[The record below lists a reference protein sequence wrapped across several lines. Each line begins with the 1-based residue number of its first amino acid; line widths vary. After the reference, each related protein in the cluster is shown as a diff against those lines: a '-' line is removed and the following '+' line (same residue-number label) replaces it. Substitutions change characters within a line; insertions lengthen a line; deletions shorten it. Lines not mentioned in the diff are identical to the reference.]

1 MKKIPTRALAWLLLL
16 LLALSCIVPAFAAE
30 DRAYTTTTQLGN
42 GLTLTQLNS
51 LTGST
56 RRQQFTLDYLP
67 GGSVQPV
74 VLYGNTIYGKSTV
87 EEVVQHAQELGYHVL
102 AAVNSDFFFTG
113 SGVPTGMTIQDG
125 RLVTSDGSWNA
136 VGFFEDGTAIADTP
150 KLTLTL
156 TTGDGAEYPIYALN
170 NVRTAAG
177 IYLYTPDFDYCTR
190 TTAAGTEVLLEARGD
205 LRIGK
210 TTRATVLSVSDAKN
224 TTLEEGQ
231 MVLSLTANNKPGL
244 DLSAI
249 LSEGDTITLRAETA
263 DERWNDVVWST
274 GGGNMLVR
282 NGTVTGDVTASG
294 REPRTLLGIREDG
307 SVAVVECD
315 GRQSAV
321 STGLTLAEAA
331 QLMLSYG
338 CVQVI
343 NLDGGGSSVL
353 AAAYPGQESAVLSSP
368 SDGKSRGCATYLLF
382 VAEGSQRGST
392 YGSVVYPRAATV
404 LTGSQLEVS
413 AVGYNKHF
421 LGFLD
426 ETDTITATDGRVE
439 DGLFTA
445 PDYAGQVVLTAGTR
459 NSQSTVIT
467 VVDQV
472 STLAVTR
479 EGQPVSAL
487 TLERGESVRLG
498 IRATDGLRE
507 ITCGPEQFSW
517 QADAAVGTVD
527 ETGLFTAGTQAGSGR
542 VTVSFGGVSV
552 AVTVTVNG
560 KPSSL
565 LEGFET
571 DQSCGTFGSA
581 LSSAAIT
588 SDLSQVRY
596 GKKALK
602 LTYQATEA
610 ADTAEYLLTNAPRL
624 SGASHLTLSVRG
636 TGVWSARFL
645 LTDGEVADA
654 FFTMNGE
661 GWRTA
666 AVTVPAGAEVLLGF
680 ACTGA
685 GEHTLLVDQLRAYQG
700 VLDLDETPPRAEL
713 SVSDTVLTAAVSD
726 EGPVALTKDDLTLTV
741 DGQKT
746 DFTFADGILTCQ
758 LPQDG
763 SLHRVTLT
771 AEDSFGNRTRVS
783 LDQGALTTGFSDM
796 QGHWAGA
803 YAEYLLQ
810 KGVFSASAAFSPAT
824 KVSNEMAATM
834 LSRYLG
840 VDTSLYAGVSL
851 PYADAGKIADWALPH
866 VKAMYALGIMTG
878 GTNASGAAAFQPQSN
893 CTRAQIMTILG
904 RTLERGYSY
913 SACTFADSAAIPAW
927 AADHIDLLAALGVV
941 TGSDDRVNPLGTITR
956 AEFAALLYRMY

>member
-1 MKKIPTRALAWLLLL
+1 MKKIPTRALAWLLLSVL
-16 LLALSCIVPAFAAE
+16 VLSCVVPAFAAD

-56 RRQQFTLDYLP
+56 RRQQFTLEYQP
-67 GGSVQPV
+67 GGSVQPL
-74 VLYGNTIYGKSTV
+74 VLYGDTIYGKSTV
-87 EEVVQHAQELGYHVL
+87 EQVVQYAQEQGYHVL
-102 AAVNSDFFFTG
+102 AAVNADFFFTG

-136 VGFFEDGTAIADTP
+136 VGFFEDGTAIVDTP
-150 KLTLTL
+150 KLSLTL
-156 TTGDGAEYPIYALN
+156 TTEDGTEYPIYALN

-205 LRIGK
+205 LRLGK
-210 TTRATVLSVSDAKN
+210 TTKATVLSVSDTKN
-224 TTLEEGQ
+224 TEMEEGQ
-231 MVLSLTANNKPGL
+231 MVLSLTANNTPGL
-244 DLSAI
+244 DLGAI

-263 DERWNDVVWST
+263 DDRWNDVVWST
-274 GGGNMLVR
+274 GGGNMLLR
-282 NGTVTGDVTASG
+282 DGAVTADVTTSG
-294 REPRTLLGIREDG
+294 REPRTLLGVREDG
-307 SVAVVECD
+307 SVVVVECD

-321 STGLTLAEAA
+321 SAGLTLSEAA

-338 CVQVI
+338 CVQAV

-353 AAAYPGQESAVLSSP
+353 AVSYPGQESAVLSSP
-368 SDGKSRGCATYLLF
+368 SDGQTRSCATYLLF

-404 LTGSQLEVS
+404 LTGSTLPVS
-413 AVGYNKHF
+413 AVGYNKYF

-426 ETDTITATDGRVE
+426 ETDTITATDGQVE

-445 PDYAGQVVLTAGTR
+445 PSYTGQAVLTAGTK
-459 NSQSTVIT
+459 NAQSTVIT
-467 VVDQV
+467 VVDSV
-472 STLAVTR
+472 STLTLTRDGQTVT
-479 EGQPVSAL
+479 SL

-507 ITCGPEQFSW
+507 ITCSPEQFTW
-517 QADAAVGTVD
+517 RADASVGTVD
-527 ETGLFTAGTQAGSGR
+527 ETGLFTAGNQAGSGT
-542 VTVSFGGVSV
+542 VTVSFGGVSATV
-552 AVTVTVNG
+552 SITVTG

-565 LEGFET
+565 LEGFESG
-571 DQSCGTFGSA
+571 QSCGTFGSA
-581 LSSAAIT
+581 LSTAVVT
-588 SDLSQVRY
+588 SDLTQVRY

-602 LTYQATEA
+602 LTYQGTEA
-610 ADTAEYLLTNAPRL
+610 EDTAEYLLTNALSL

-636 TGVWSARFL
+636 TGTWSARFL

-654 FFTMNGE
+654 SFTMNGE

-666 AVTVPAGAEVLLGF
+666 TVTVPAGAQSLLGF
-680 ACTGA
+680 VCFGV
-685 GEHTLLVDQLRAYQG
+685 GDHTLLVDQLRACQG

-713 SVSDTVLTAAVSD
+713 TVSGTVLTAAVSD
-726 EGPVALTKDDLTLTV
+726 DGPVALTGDDLTLTV
-741 DGQKT
+741 DGKAT
-746 DFTFADGILTCQ
+746 AFTFANGILTAQ

-763 SLHRVTLT
+763 SLHRITLT

-783 LDQGALTTGFSDM
+783 ADQGTLTTTFSDM

-810 KGVFSASAAFSPAT
+810 KGVFSAGTAFSPTT

-834 LSRYLG
+834 LSRFLG
-840 VDTSLYAGVSL
+840 VDTSLYESVTL
-851 PYADAGKIADWALPH
+851 PYADAGKIASWALPH

-878 GTNASGAAAFQPQSN
+878 GTDASGASVFRPQN
-893 CTRAQIMTILG
+893 DCTRAQIVTILG

-913 SACTFADSAAIPAW
+913 GACDFSDSAAIPAW

-941 TGSDDRVNPLGTITR
+941 TGNDNRVNPLGTITR